1 MQVVTGILVH
11 TPLWVWGL
19 LALLIWL
26 GTLSLRPRAQPL
38 RRLLIVPA
46 VFFLMGLSRLLLGGK
61 SIDLIA
67 VWLLSAMLLAALALY
82 TGPRNVSIDRD
93 TGYIRR
99 PGSVLPLVRNILVF
113 LLQYA
118 VAVLTAMKLNVG
130 IDVAMA
136 GQAVSGACAGYF
148 LGWTVAL
155 LRSYRAQTTVA
166 AAA

>member
-61 SIDLIA
+61 SVELIA
-67 VWLLSAMLLAALALY
+67 VWLISAALLAALALY
-82 TGPRNVSIDRD
+82 TGPRNVTIDRD

-99 PGSVLPLVRNILVF
+99 PGSVLPLVRNIVVF

-148 LGWTVAL
+148 LGWTIAL
-155 LRSYRAQTTVA
+155 LRSYRAQTAVA